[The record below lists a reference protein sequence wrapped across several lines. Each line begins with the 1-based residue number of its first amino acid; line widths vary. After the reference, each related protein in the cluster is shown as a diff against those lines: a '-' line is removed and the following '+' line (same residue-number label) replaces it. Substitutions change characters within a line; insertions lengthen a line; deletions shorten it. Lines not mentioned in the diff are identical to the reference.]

1 MRPLRREM
9 QMVFQDPYAS
19 LNPRKRVGSI
29 IGDPMKIH
37 RTGEQAASAGK
48 RVQELLEIVG
58 LSPEHYNRFPHE
70 FSGGQR
76 QRIGVARALALRPK
90 LIVADEPVSALDVSI
105 QAQMI
110 NLLEELQ
117 NDFNLTYLFIAHDLG
132 VVRHVSDRIAV
143 MYLGKLVELSPAEE
157 LYTRP
162 IMPYTEAL
170 LSAVPIPDPDLSEQR
185 QRIVLE
191 GDVPSPIS
199 PPSGCRFH
207 PRCRYA
213 TEICS
218 QVEPPLADYGNGHL
232 AACHHPLNVD
242 EETLQRVAGGAGDA
256 SRGGRDGSARGHER
270 RVHARCRRGESLDRG
285 RTLKRRV
292 YRADRRDVDAAQR
305 KADPHPVHG
314 SHPPVRQ
321 GGRDAAP
328 ARKRRCGGDPV
339 HGPLQQ
345 LEQEP
350 TMREIEVLQLISDG
364 LVNREIGERLFLSEE
379 TVKSH
384 VRHLLAKLQARSRAH
399 AVAVGLRRGLI
410 A

>member
-1 MRPLRREM
+1 MAEDLLVVNDVTKHSRADMRPIRRELM
-9 QMVFQDPYAS
+9 MIFQDPYAS
-19 LNPRKRVGSI
+19 LNPRKRVGQI
-29 IGDPMKIH
+29 V
-37 RTGEQAASAGK
+37 GEALEVHKLGSASETK
-48 RVQELLEIVG
+48 RRVEELLEVVG

-110 NLLEELQ
+110 NLLDELQ
-117 NDFNLTYLFIAHDLG
+117 DQFRLTYIFIAHDLG

-185 QRIVLE
+185 ERIVLE
-191 GDVPSPIS
+191 GDVPSPID

-218 QVEPPLADYGNGHL
+218 QVEPPLTNYGNGHL

-242 EETLQRVAGGAGDA
+242 KETLARVQASPRHSPEAADESALPTEPAKQRA
-256 SRGGRDGSARGHER
+256 
-270 RVHARCRRGESLDRG
+270 
-285 RTLKRRV
+285 
-292 YRADRRDVDAAQR
+292 
-305 KADPHPVHG
+305 
-314 SHPPVRQ
+314 
-321 GGRDAAP
+321 
-328 ARKRRCGGDPV
+328 
-339 HGPLQQ
+339 
-345 LEQEP
+345 EP
-350 TMREIEVLQLISDG
+350 IP
-364 LVNREIGERLFLSEE
+364 
-379 TVKSH
+379 KS
-384 VRHLLAKLQARSRAH
+384 
-399 AVAVGLRRGLI
+399 
-410 A
+410 